1 MRIVIVP
8 LGHEHAEGLVAA
20 LDHPDVARFLTGP
33 DVTTVEA
40 LHVRIDKLG
49 VGPRD
54 PRERWENFAILLDGV
69 VIGRLEASL
78 YDDDAWAEIAYLVGP
93 TYQRH
98 GYAREAVRWLLDHL
112 GCETWVAIHPAN
124 ARSIALVE
132 ALGFVHRETPPA
144 RPLGSYDPGD
154 VVLSAGTT
162 RRRAGAP

>member
-1 MRIVIVP
+1 MRIAIIP
-8 LGHEHAEGLVAA
+8 LGREHAEGLVAA
-20 LDHPDVARFLTGP
+20 LGHPDVARFLTGP

-40 LHVRIDKLG
+40 VHARIDKR
-49 VGPRD
+49 PRD
-54 PRERWENFAILLDGV
+54 PRERWLNFAIVLDGV

-78 YDDDAWAEIAYLVGP
+78 YDDGAWAEIAYLVGP
-93 TYQRH
+93 AYQGR
-98 GYAREAVRWLLDHL
+98 GYARETVRWLLDHI

-162 RRRAGAP
+162 PRRAEVT